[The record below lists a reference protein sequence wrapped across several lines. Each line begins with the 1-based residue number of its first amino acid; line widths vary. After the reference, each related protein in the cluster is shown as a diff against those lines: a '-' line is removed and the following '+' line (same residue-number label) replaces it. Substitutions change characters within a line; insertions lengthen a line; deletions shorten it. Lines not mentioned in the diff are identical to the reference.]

1 MGEIRTFTNH
11 SLEIKVTEDE
21 DSIKLAWS
29 GKSIDREPGKFIGPI
44 LLDMIKRSTDAEKRV
59 ILDFCKLAYMNS
71 STITPIIKVLERA
84 KKGKNK
90 ITVMYE
96 KTLRWQ
102 EVNFSAL
109 RIFETADLRVEI
121 KGMAKG

>member
-1 MGEIRTFTNH
+1 MEETRTFTNN
-11 SLEIKVTEDE
+11 SLEIKVTENE
-21 DSIKLAWS
+21 DSIRLAWS
-29 GKSIDREPGKFIGPI
+29 GKSIDREPGKFITPV
-44 LLDMIKRSTDAEKRV
+44 LLDIIKRSTDAGKRI

-84 KKGKNK
+84 QKGKNK

-96 KTLRWQ
+96 RSLRWQ

-109 RIFETADLRVEI
+109 KIFETADRRVEI
-121 KGMAKG
+121 KGMAR

>member
-1 MGEIRTFTNH
+1 MEETRTFTNN
-11 SLEIKVTEDE
+11 SLEIMVTENE
-21 DSIKLAWS
+21 DSIRLAWS
-29 GKSIDREPGKFIGPI
+29 GKSIDREPGKFITPV
-44 LLDMIKRSTDAEKRV
+44 LLDIIKRSTNAEKR
-59 ILDFCKLAYMNS
+59 ITLDFCKLVYMNS

-96 KTLRWQ
+96 KSLRWQ

-109 RIFETADLRVEI
+109 KIFETADRRVEI
-121 KGMAKG
+121 KGMAR

>member
-1 MGEIRTFTNH
+1 M
-11 SLEIKVTEDE
+11 VTENE
-21 DSIKLAWS
+21 DSIRLAWS
-29 GKSIDREPGKFIGPI
+29 GKSIDREPGKFITPV
-44 LLDMIKRSTDAEKRV
+44 LLDIIKRSTNAEKRI
-59 ILDFCKLAYMNS
+59 ILDFCKLVYMNS

-96 KTLRWQ
+96 KSLRWQ

-109 RIFETADLRVEI
+109 KIFETADRRVEI
-121 KGMAKG
+121 KGMAR

>member
-1 MGEIRTFTNH
+1 MGETRTFTNN
-11 SLEIKVTEDE
+11 SLEIKVTENE
-21 DSIKLAWS
+21 DSIKLTWS
-29 GKSIDREPGKFIGPI
+29 GKSIDREPGKFISPI
-44 LLDMIKRSTDAEKRV
+44 LLDIIKRSTDAGKRV
-59 ILDFCKLAYMNS
+59 ILDFCRLSYMNS

-96 KTLRWQ
+96 KSLRWQ

-109 RIFETADLRVEI
+109 RIFETTDQRVEI
-121 KGMAKG
+121 KGMAR

>member
-1 MGEIRTFTNH
+1 MGEIRTFTNN
-11 SLEIKVTEDE
+11 SLEIKISENE
-21 DSIKLAWS
+21 DSIKLTWS
-29 GKSIDREPGKFIGPI
+29 GKSTDREPGKFISPI

-59 ILDFCKLAYMNS
+59 ILDFCRLTYMNS

-84 KKGKNK
+84 KKGRNK

-109 RIFETADLRVEI
+109 RIFETADRRVEI
-121 KGMAKG
+121 KGTAKG

>member
-1 MGEIRTFTNH
+1 MGEIKTFTNN
-11 SLEIKVTEDE
+11 SLEIKVSENE
-21 DSIKLAWS
+21 DSIKLSWS
-29 GKSIDREPGKFIGPI
+29 GKSIDREPGKFISPI
-44 LLDMIKRSTDAEKRV
+44 LLDMIKRSTDGEKRV
-59 ILDFCKLAYMNS
+59 VLDFCGLSYMNS

>member
-1 MGEIRTFTNH
+1 MEEIKTFTNH
-11 SLEIKVTEDE
+11 SLEIKVIEHD
-21 DSIKLAWS
+21 DSIKLLWS
-29 GKSIDREPGKFIGPI
+29 GKSIDREPSKFITPI
-44 LLDMIKRSTDAEKRV
+44 LLDVIKRSTDVGKRV

-90 ITVMYE
+90 ITVIYE
-96 KTLRWQ
+96 KSLRWQ

-109 RIFETADLRVEI
+109 KIFETTDQRIEI
-121 KGMAKG
+121 KGLVA

>member
-1 MGEIRTFTNH
+1 MGEITTFTNNF
-11 SLEIKVTEDE
+11 LQIKMTEDE
-21 DSIKLAWS
+21 DSIRLAWS
-29 GKSIDREPGKFIGPI
+29 GKSVDREPGKFISPI
-44 LLDMIKRSTDAEKRV
+44 LLEMIKRSADAEKRV
-59 ILDFCKLAYMNS
+59 ILDFCKLTYMNS

-109 RIFETADLRVEI
+109 RIFETADRRVEI

>member
-1 MGEIRTFTNH
+1 MGEITTFTNNF
-11 SLEIKVTEDE
+11 LQIKMTEDE
-21 DSIKLAWS
+21 DSIRLAWS
-29 GKSIDREPGKFIGPI
+29 GKSVDREPGKFISPI
-44 LLDMIKRSTDAEKRV
+44 LLEMIKRSADAEKRV

-109 RIFETADLRVEI
+109 RIFETADRRVEI